1 MNARPILTLIFC
13 GANLAWG
20 SLASAQQQDF
30 SKIEITTE
38 TVADGIYM
46 MQGSGGNIGVL
57 VGDDGVVLIDD
68 QYGPLTDK
76 ITAAVA
82 KISEQPIRMII
93 NTHWHGDHSG
103 GNENLAKAGAL
114 IIAQDNVR
122 RRMSTKFFS
131 EFFQSEVPASPAAA
145 LPVLTFDR
153 SVSLHLNGHTIRAE
167 HVPAAHTD
175 GDAIIWFEEANVVH
189 MGDTYFEGFYPFI
202 DRNSGGSIRGMI
214 AAIDTALLKINAD
227 TKVIPGHG
235 PLSDRTKLV
244 RFRDLLATVA
254 NRMQALI
261 ADGKNL
267 AEIQASK
274 PTAEF
279 DAQWGNGFIKPD
291 QWVDMIYRG
300 MAQ

>member
-1 MNARPILTLIFC
+1 MNSRLIPIFIVFGT
-13 GANLAWG
+13 ALAWAATAG
-20 SLASAQQQDF
+20 AQQQDF
-30 SKIEITTE
+30 SKIEITTQS
-38 TVADGIYM
+38 VADGIYM

-57 VGDDGVVLIDD
+57 VGEDGVVLIDD

-82 KISEQPIRMII
+82 KISDQPIRMII
-93 NTHWHGDHSG
+93 NTHWHGDHTG

-122 RRMSTKFFS
+122 RRMSRKFFS

-145 LPVLTFDR
+145 LPVVTFDR
-153 SVSLHLNGHTIRAE
+153 SVSLHLNGHTVRAE

-214 AAIDTALLKINAD
+214 AAIDTALTKIDFD
-227 TKVIPGHG
+227 TRVIPGHG
-235 PLSDRTKLV
+235 PLSDRTKLI
-244 RFRDLLATVA
+244 RFRDLLETVA
-254 NRMQALI
+254 NRLQALI
-261 ADGKNL
+261 ADGKTL
-267 AEIQASK
+267 EEIQASK

-279 DAQWGNGFIKPD
+279 DEQWGSGFIKPD
-291 QWVDMIYRG
+291 QWIEMIYRG